1 VGLLA
6 QFFMNNT
13 NYHSSLLGK
22 YVKKTE
28 YDKKVLVAEI
38 VGTWVHVDTEG
49 DSNIRCLLMMDDGD
63 TAQINFP
70 HYDWK
75 LITKYNS
82 DL

>member
-1 VGLLA
+1 
-6 QFFMNNT
+6 MNNT
-13 NYHSSLLGK
+13 NYHTSLLGK

-49 DSNIRCLLMMDDGD
+49 DSNIRCLLMMDNGFSI
-63 TAQINFP
+63 QINFP
-70 HYDWK
+70 NSSWI

-82 DL
+82 L